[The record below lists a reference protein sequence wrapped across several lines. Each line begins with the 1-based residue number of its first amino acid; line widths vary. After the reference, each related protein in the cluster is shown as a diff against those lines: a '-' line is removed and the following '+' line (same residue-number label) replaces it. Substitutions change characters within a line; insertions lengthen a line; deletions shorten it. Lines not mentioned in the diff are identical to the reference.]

1 MKNET
6 ERMRELYDQWQ
17 TQGISKQAV
26 CNQNGMGYHK
36 FNYWVKKFRGKN
48 VAEAAPARGFSQISV
63 PPQPELPGQDQQ
75 VLAAITFPSGAR
87 IELFGSLDASFIR
100 KLIL

>member
-6 ERMRELYDQWQ
+6 ENMRELYDQWQ
-17 TQGISKQAV
+17 SQGVSKQAF
-26 CNQNGMGYHK
+26 CKQNGLGYHK
-36 FNYWVKKFRGKN
+36 FNYWVKKFSPKN
-48 VAEAAPARGFSQISV
+48 PAAKVPIHGFSQIPV
-63 PPQPELPGQDQQ
+63 QQPDIMVQEQQ
-75 VLAAITFPSGAR
+75 TLAAITFPSGAR

>member
-6 ERMRELYDQWQ
+6 EKMRELYDQWQ
-17 TQGISKQAV
+17 TQGISKQAF

-48 VAEAAPARGFSQISV
+48 VATRHRPWVQSDISSTTTGVAGSRPTGAGSNHVSIRSTYRAIRFS
-63 PPQPELPGQDQQ
+63 
-75 VLAAITFPSGAR
+75 
-87 IELFGSLDASFIR
+87 
-100 KLIL
+100 

>member
-1 MKNET
+1 
-6 ERMRELYDQWQ
+6 MRELYDQWQ
-17 TQGISKQAV
+17 TQGISKQAF
-26 CNQNGMGYHK
+26 CNRNGIGYHK

-48 VAEAAPARGFSQISV
+48 VPTMSPSRGFSQISV
-63 PPQPELPGQDQQ
+63 PQPELIAQDQQ
-75 VLAAITFPSGAR
+75 AMAAITFPSGAR

>member
-6 ERMRELYDQWQ
+6 ERMRDLYDQWQ
-17 TQGISKQAV
+17 MQGISKQAF

-36 FNYWVKKFRGKN
+36 FNYWVKKFHGKN
-48 VAEAAPARGFSQISV
+48 VVPMTPTRGFSQISV
-63 PPQPELPGQDQQ
+63 PQPEVIEQNQHA
-75 VLAAITFPSGAR
+75 LAAITFPSGAR
-87 IELFGSLDASFIR
+87 IELFGSLDASFIK

>member
-1 MKNET
+1 MKNEI
-6 ERMRELYDQWQ
+6 EKMRDLYDQWQ
-17 TQGISKQAV
+17 AQGISKQAF

-36 FNYWVKKFRGKN
+36 FNYWVKKFRHKN
-48 VAEAAPARGFSQISV
+48 VATTSPTRGFSPISV
-63 PPQPELPGQDQQ
+63 PQPELVGQDQH
-75 VLAAITFPSGAR
+75 VLAAITFSSGAR